1 MIVPPPPPTYTL
13 DPTVPELKDG
23 QRAALDSCLSALT
36 GRLAG
41 VIVTAART
49 TRTHHVI
56 ELATPAGTLLV
67 IERLRE
73 PGENGSH

>member
-13 DPTVPELKDG
+13 DPGVPPLRDA
-23 QRAALDSCLSALT
+23 QRAVLDSCLSVLT

-41 VIVTAART
+41 VVVTAART
-49 TRTHHVI
+49 TDTHHVL

-67 IERLRE
+67 IERLRL
-73 PGENGSH
+73 PGE